1 MLNSLKSKFLFL
13 VIILIII
20 IGLLGIFFSTT
31 IFQMSNEVKLL
42 ISNNYDS
49 IKVLN
54 QMKYSIKE
62 QNNAIANLLR
72 NFTVLN
78 IETFYNERNNFEDA
92 LDFQNNNITEQGEEK
107 LVKELNDYYKT
118 YLSYFDDLRDNREN
132 VEYIEGLYTDKIRP
146 LYNKILTN
154 IDQLININENSIFG
168 SRDEL
173 VEKWMNNTVLIIF
186 ITIFSVVFS
195 IYISIYLIKKFLKPL
210 FELVNEIKNIK
221 SMSKREPLEVKS
233 NDEFGYLIKEFNKM
247 TERIKEFEKTTIDQL
262 GEEKNKSAAL
272 INNIPDPI
280 FVLDEDLKILIT
292 NDEFKRLFKCEK
304 DIKYNFIFDVVKN
317 LDLYDILSNLVKND
331 KDNDYRVIK
340 IEIDGKKYFFN
351 VLATKIR
358 DVNANLN
365 GIIVSLRNI
374 TKEKEFEN
382 MRLGLIS
389 SVSHEFKTPLTSIIL
404 GLSILE
410 DKIKNI
416 DSENEELIITIKE
429 DVEKISSLISNL
441 VNLRKID
448 DIEAFYEYDYE
459 DLNEIVKSSL
469 EQFEFQAKKE
479 NKNVSVDLQPIP
491 NVYIDKI
498 KISWVINNLISNSL
512 KHTQENDDIFIKT
525 YQNENKNIIFEI
537 QDTGKG
543 IKTDKI
549 ENIFKKYYS
558 SKENKTNYIDDS
570 GMGLT
575 ISKEI
580 LDSHGASIDIESQN
594 EKGTKFIITFLK
606 GDNKDEKN
614 SNS

>member
-13 VIILIII
+13 VIILIFI
-20 IGLLGIFFSTT
+20 IGMLGIFSSSSLY
-31 IFQMSNEVKLL
+31 QMTNEVKLL
-42 ISNNYDS
+42 VSNNYDS
-49 IKVLN
+49 IKALN

-62 QNNAIANLLR
+62 QNNAVANLLR
-72 NFTVLN
+72 NFSILN

-92 LDFQNNNITEQGEEK
+92 LEFQNNNITEEGEK
-107 LVKELNDYYKT
+107 DLVQNLNST
-118 YLSYFDDLRDNREN
+118 YDKYLEYFDELKNNREDI
-132 VEYIEGLYTDKIRP
+132 EFIEGLYADNIRP
-146 LYNKILTN
+146 LYSEVLNY
-154 IDQLININENSIFG
+154 IDELIKINENSIFG
-168 SRDEL
+168 SRDDL
-173 VEKWMNNTVLIIF
+173 VEKWRNITVLIIF
-186 ITIFSVVFS
+186 ITISSIFLSVYLSLF
-195 IYISIYLIKKFLKPL
+195 LIKRFLSPL
-210 FELVNEIKNIK
+210 FKLINEIKNIK
-221 SMSKREPLEVKS
+221 SMSKREPLNIET
-233 NDEFGYLIKEFNKM
+233 NDELGVLIQEFNKM
-247 TERIKEFEKTTIDQL
+247 TERIKEFEKSTIEQL
-262 GEEKNKSAAL
+262 GEEKSKSAAL

-280 FVLDEDLKILIT
+280 FVLDEDMKLILT
-292 NDEFKRLFKCEK
+292 NNEFREFFKCNE
-304 DIKYNFIFDVVKN
+304 DIKYKFIFDVVKN
-317 LDLYDILSNLVKND
+317 LELYDILSNLVKSD
-331 KDNDYRVIK
+331 KENDYRVIK
-340 IEIDGKKYFFN
+340 IEIDGQKYFFN

-365 GIIVSLRNI
+365 GLIVSLRNI

-410 DKIKNI
+410 EKIKNI

-459 DLNEIVKSSL
+459 NLNEIIRTSL
-469 EQFEFQAKKE
+469 EQFDFQANKE
-479 NKNVSVDLQPIP
+479 NKKIFVDLQDIP
-491 NVYIDKI
+491 DIYIDKI

-512 KHTQENDDIFIKT
+512 KHTKENDEINITT
-525 YQNENKNIIFEI
+525 YQNENKNVVFEI
-537 QDTGKG
+537 EDTGKG

-580 LDSHGASIDIESQN
+580 LDSHGAAIEIESQN
-594 EKGTKFIITFLK
+594 EKGTKFIITFSK
-606 GDNKDEKN
+606 GDNKNEEN

>member
-1 MLNSLKSKFLFL
+1 
-13 VIILIII
+13 
-20 IGLLGIFFSTT
+20 
-31 IFQMSNEVKLL
+31 
-42 ISNNYDS
+42 
-49 IKVLN
+49 
-54 QMKYSIKE
+54 
-62 QNNAIANLLR
+62 
-72 NFTVLN
+72 
-78 IETFYNERNNFEDA
+78 
-92 LDFQNNNITEQGEEK
+92 
-107 LVKELNDYYKT
+107 
-118 YLSYFDDLRDNREN
+118 
-132 VEYIEGLYTDKIRP
+132 
-146 LYNKILTN
+146 
-154 IDQLININENSIFG
+154 
-168 SRDEL
+168 
-173 VEKWMNNTVLIIF
+173 
-186 ITIFSVVFS
+186 
-195 IYISIYLIKKFLKPL
+195 
-210 FELVNEIKNIK
+210 
-221 SMSKREPLEVKS
+221 
-233 NDEFGYLIKEFNKM
+233 
-247 TERIKEFEKTTIDQL
+247 
-262 GEEKNKSAAL
+262 
-272 INNIPDPI
+272 
-280 FVLDEDLKILIT
+280 
-292 NDEFKRLFKCEK
+292 
-304 DIKYNFIFDVVKN
+304 
-317 LDLYDILSNLVKND
+317 
-331 KDNDYRVIK
+331 
-340 IEIDGKKYFFN
+340 
-351 VLATKIR
+351 
-358 DVNANLN
+358 VNANLN
-365 GIIVSLRNI
+365 GIIVSLRDI

>member
-62 QNNAIANLLR
+62 QNNAVANLLR

-340 IEIDGKKYFFN
+340 IEIDEEKYFFN

-365 GIIVSLRNI
+365 GIIVSLRDI

>member
-1 MLNSLKSKFLFL
+1 
-13 VIILIII
+13 
-20 IGLLGIFFSTT
+20 
-31 IFQMSNEVKLL
+31 MSNEVKLL

-62 QNNAIANLLR
+62 QNNAVANLLR

-146 LYNKILTN
+146 LYNKILTD

-365 GIIVSLRNI
+365 GIIVSLRDI